1 MASKESENTGNG
13 PKRTKTSYTSARA
26 QVVKL
31 YRSEK
36 DRVLGGVAGGLADFF
51 DVDSTLVRIIFVL
64 LTIFGGSGFVI
75 YLVLWII
82 VPPQSSSENAFTREF
97 MQKNLNEIK
106 DTTRN
111 FAYEFR
117 NQTKDSEKN
126 SRNFAGIAII
136 VIGLFFLLQNLG
148 VLRGYGFSHF
158 WPILLI
164 IIGFALLMRRNQRV

>member
-1 MASKESENTGNG
+1 MPKNTESSKEA
-13 PKRTKTSYTSARA
+13 PKRAKATSSAKERA

-36 DRVLGGVAGGLADFF
+36 DRVLAGVCGGLADFF

-64 LTIFGGSGFVI
+64 LTIFGGSGLII

-82 VPPQSSSENAFTREF
+82 VPTASSTHNVFTKDF
-97 MQKNLNEIK
+97 MQSNLNEIK

-111 FAYEFR
+111 FAHEFR
-117 NQTKDSEKN
+117 NATKDKNKN

-136 VIGLFFLLQNLG
+136 VLGAFFLLQNLG
-148 VLRGYGFSHF
+148 ILRGAHNF

-164 IIGFALLMRRNQRV
+164 ILGFALLMKKNQRV